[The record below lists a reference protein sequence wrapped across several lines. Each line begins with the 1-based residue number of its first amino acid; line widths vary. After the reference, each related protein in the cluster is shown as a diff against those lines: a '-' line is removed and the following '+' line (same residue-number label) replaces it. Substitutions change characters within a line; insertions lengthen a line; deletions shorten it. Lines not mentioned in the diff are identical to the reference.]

1 MKNIYQL
8 LNEKSA
14 LLNRL
19 SKLGYYLAY
28 FGVMLLLLWIG
39 VFKFT
44 PTEAKAIEPLVG
56 NSPFLSWLYSI
67 FTQQQVSNIFGI
79 AEVGTAI
86 LMLIALNKR
95 WAAITASLMLLI
107 TFCTSLSFL
116 LTTPGLWRVVDG
128 VLITD
133 FFILKDLVLL
143 GFSGMLLSKTT
154 TKA

>member
-67 FTQQQVSNIFGI
+67 FTQQQVSNIFGF

-95 WAAITASLMLLI
+95 WAAITASLM
-107 TFCTSLSFL
+107 
-116 LTTPGLWRVVDG
+116 
-128 VLITD
+128 
-133 FFILKDLVLL
+133 
-143 GFSGMLLSKTT
+143 
-154 TKA
+154 